1 MCIRDSLDNIVGLQ
15 TAAGTTI
22 GSNGSG
28 ALDPNEPIL
37 RVRITVGESINT
49 VQAVGPLFEG
59 SVVEVEETPVDNIG
73 TAVQFEFEVIQPA
86 DGFFVTEPWVGLHDG
101 SFDLFNFGDRATPGL
116 ESLAE
121 GGNTELLG
129 SEFAQPGRL
138 QATIG
143 NGEVQFISIE

>member
-1 MCIRDSLDNIVGLQ
+1 MDNIVGLQ

-37 RVRITVGESINT
+37 RIRITVGDPINT

-73 TAVQFEFEVIQPA
+73 TAVQFEFEVIQPT

-101 SFDLFNFGDRATPGL
+101 SFDLFNFGERATAGL

-121 GGNTELLG
+121 GGNTCLLYT
-129 SEFAQPGRL
+129 SPSPRD
-138 QATIG
+138 ATL
-143 NGEVQFISIE
+143 SRMPSSA